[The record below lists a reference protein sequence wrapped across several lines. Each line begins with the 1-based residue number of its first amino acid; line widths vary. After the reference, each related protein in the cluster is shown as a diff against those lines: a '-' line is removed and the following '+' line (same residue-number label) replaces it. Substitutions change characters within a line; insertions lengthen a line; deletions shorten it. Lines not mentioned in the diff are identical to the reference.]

1 MNITDIFIK
10 RPVLAIVLSLLIL
23 VLGVRSVGLL
33 PIQQYPTIE
42 SAVVT
47 VSTNFIGADP
57 ATIAA
62 FITTPLEN
70 AIAQANG
77 IDYMTSSSGQ
87 NVSNIQVNLLLN
99 YDADKALTEI
109 NTEVNS
115 VINQLPKNAQVPTLQ
130 VTIGQSIASMYMGY
144 YSDVLASNQIND
156 YLLRVIQPKLQAV
169 NGVQQAAIL
178 GNNQFALRVWLD
190 PIKLAGYGLSAADV
204 GRILAANNF
213 ITPAGRT
220 DGQTFIL
227 NLNTNTALTSL
238 NDFKNMA
245 ILAKNGAIV
254 RLKDI
259 AKVTLGSQNYNTSVT
274 FNNKSAVYIGITLTP
289 TANML
294 TVINN
299 VKKVFYETQKQL
311 PNGLNASI
319 VYDASSFVNS
329 SIDEVVKSLIEA
341 FLIVTVVVFLFLT
354 SLRSLIIP
362 VIAIPLS
369 IIGTF
374 FCMLF
379 LGYSINLLTLLA
391 LVLAIGLVVDDAI
404 IVVENVHRHIENG
417 VRPFQ
422 AALMSAKELTK
433 PIVAITVVLVAVYL
447 PIGFMGGLTGALFTE
462 FALTLVAAVTVSAVI
477 ALTLSP
483 MMCSRL
489 LKPHAHVEKKENGVI
504 HFINTSL
511 NGLSTKY
518 HGKIKRTV
526 EFLPVVVTFAFLILL
541 SNVYLFAT
549 SASELAPQED
559 QGIIMAQTITSANAS
574 LDEMKKYSDAVSD
587 IFQTYKETQATFQ
600 INGTSGANNAPSLN
614 NSIGGMVLVPWDQRK
629 KTTNQLQPIIQK
641 QVNQIAGAKVAL
653 FQPPSL
659 PGGGSGLPIQFVI
672 QSTDPY
678 INLNDV
684 SQQIV
689 KAAQKT
695 GDFLFIDSDL
705 KYDQEQTKLVFNRDK
720 IAQFGLTMQDVGNS
734 ISNFLSENYVNYF
747 DFMGRSYQVIPQV
760 TRWSR
765 LTDSEIQNYYIKTST
780 GAPVSLGTVTDLKN
794 TVVPEFINHF
804 QQLNSATISAVAV
817 PYVSMGQALAK
828 LNEIAKKILPQG
840 YTIDYGAQSRQFEQ
854 ESTALI
860 MTFFLA
866 MIIIYLALSALFNS
880 FRDPLI
886 ILISVPL
893 SICGA
898 MIFVSLGIGGATLNI
913 YTEVGL
919 VTLIGLI
926 SKHGILIVEFANDQQ
941 KEGKSKL
948 DAIIAAASIRFR
960 PILMTTAAMVLGVI
974 PLIFATG
981 ASAASRFDIGLII
994 ATGISIGT
1002 LFTLFVVPCMYLLI
1016 AEDLSKR
1023 QENEDEELLPPDVIV
1038 EK

>member
-23 VLGVRSVGLL
+23 VLGVRSLGLL
-33 PIQQYPTIE
+33 SVQQYPTIE

-47 VSTNFIGADP
+47 VTTNFIGANPD
-57 ATIAA
+57 TIAA

-109 NTEVNS
+109 NTQVNS
-115 VINQLPKNAQVPTLQ
+115 VLNQLPQNSQTPTLQ
-130 VTIGQSIASMYMGY
+130 VTVGQSIASMYIGY
-144 YSDVLASNQIND
+144 YSDMLASNQIND
-156 YLLRVIQPKLQAV
+156 YLLRVVQPKLQAV
-169 NGVQQAAIL
+169 HGVQTAQIL
-178 GNNQFALRVWLD
+178 GNNQFALRAWLD
-190 PIKLAGYGLSAADV
+190 PNKLAGYGLSSAMV
-204 GRILAANNF
+204 GKILTQNNF
-213 ITPAGRT
+213 VTPAGRT

-227 NLNTNTALTSL
+227 NLDTNTALKDL
-238 NDFKNMA
+238 DDFKNMV
-245 ILAKNGAIV
+245 IEAKNGAII

-259 AKVTLGSQNYNTSVT
+259 ARVTLGSQNYNTTVT
-274 FNNKSAVYIGITLTP
+274 FNKKAAVYIGITVAP
-289 TANML
+289 TANLL
-294 TVINN
+294 TVIDN
-299 VKKVFYETQKQL
+299 VKKVYAETAKQL
-311 PNGLNASI
+311 PNGIKGAV

-329 SIDEVVKSLIEA
+329 SIIEVIKSLVEA

-354 SLRSLIIP
+354 SFRSLIIP

-374 FCMLF
+374 FVMF
-379 LGYSINLLTLLA
+379 ALGYTINLLTLLA

-404 IVVENVHRHIENG
+404 IVVENVHRHIEDG
-417 VRPFQ
+417 VHPFK

-433 PIVAITVVLVAVYL
+433 PIVAITVVLISVYL

-462 FALTLVAAVTVSAVI
+462 FAFTLAAAVTVSAVI

-489 LKPHAHVEKKENGVI
+489 LEAHVTKTQNRGLL
-504 HFINTSL
+504 FINNQIDNLT
-511 NGLSTKY
+511 NKY
-518 HGKIKRTV
+518 HNGIVKVLRL
-526 EFLPVVVTFAFLILL
+526 LPVVIVFAVVILL
-541 SNVYLFAT
+541 SNIFLFA
-549 SASELAPQED
+549 SSSSELAPQED
-559 QGIIMAQTITSANAS
+559 QGIIMAQTIAAANSS
-574 LDEMKKYSDAVSD
+574 LDQMGVYSNQVSD
-587 IFQTYKETQATFQ
+587 IFAKYKETLDTFQ

-614 NSIGGMVLVPWDQRK
+614 NSIGGMVLSPWDERN
-629 KTTNQLQPIIQK
+629 KTTNQLQPILQK
-641 QVNQIAGAKVAL
+641 QMNTTISGAKVAL

-672 QSTDPY
+672 QTTDPFV
-678 INLNDV
+678 NLNTV
-684 SQQIV
+684 VQAVVQ
-689 KAAQKT
+689 KAQAS
-695 GDFLFIDSDL
+695 GDFLFIDPDL
-705 KYDQEQTKLVFNRDK
+705 KYDEEQTQLIFNRDK
-720 IAQFGLTMQDVGNS
+720 IAQFGLTMEDVGNS
-734 ISNFLSENYVNYF
+734 VSNFLSENYVNYF

-760 TRWSR
+760 NRGSR
-765 LTDSEIQNYYIKTST
+765 LTNSQIENYYINTASGT
-780 GAPVSLGTVTDLKN
+780 PVSLATITTLKN

-804 QQLNSATISAVAV
+804 QQLNSATISAVAA
-817 PYVSMGQALAK
+817 PGVSMGEA
-828 LNEIAKKILPQG
+828 LNELKSVATPILPQG
-840 YTIDYGAQSRQFEQ
+840 YTIDYGSQSRQYVQ
-854 ESTALI
+854 ESSALI
-860 MTFFLA
+860 ATFFLA
-866 MIIIYLALSALFNS
+866 MIIIYLALAALFNS
-880 FRDPLI
+880 FRDPMI

-926 SKHGILIVEFANDQQ
+926 SKHGILIVEFANDEQRA
-941 KEGKSKL
+941 GKSKL
-948 DAIIAAASIRFR
+948 DAIISAAFIRFR

-974 PLIFATG
+974 PLILATG
-981 ASAASRFDIGLII
+981 ASAVSRFNIGLVI

-1002 LFTLFVVPCMYLLI
+1002 LFTLFVVPSMYLLI
-1016 AEDLSKR
+1016 ANDLQKEKS
-1023 QENEDEELLPPDVIV
+1023 ENPIGIDD
-1038 EK
+1038 

>member
-23 VLGVRSVGLL
+23 VLGIRSVALL

-47 VSTNFIGADP
+47 VTTNFIGANPD
-57 ATIAA
+57 TISA

-109 NTEVNS
+109 NTQVNS
-115 VINQLPKNAQVPTLQ
+115 VLNQLPTNSQTPTLQ
-130 VTIGQSIASMYMGY
+130 VTVGQSIASMYLGY
-144 YSDVLASNQIND
+144 YSNFLKSNQIND
-156 YLLRVIQPKLQAV
+156 YLLRVIQPKIQAV
-169 NGVQQAAIL
+169 HGVQTAQIL

-190 PIKLAGYGLSAADV
+190 PVKLAGFGLTSADV
-204 GRILAANNF
+204 GKILTENDF
-213 ITPAGRT
+213 VTPAGRT

-227 NLNTNTALTSL
+227 NLDTNTALKTV
-238 NDFKNMA
+238 DEFKNMV
-245 ILAKNGAIV
+245 IKAKNGAII
-254 RLKDI
+254 RLKDVG
-259 AKVTLGSQNYNTSVT
+259 KVTMGSQNYNTMVT
-274 FNNKSAVYIGITLTP
+274 FNNKSAVYIGITVAP
-289 TANML
+289 NANL
-294 TVINN
+294 LSVIDG
-299 VKKVFYETQKQL
+299 VKKVFAETEKQL
-311 PNGLNASI
+311 PNGLHGSI

-329 SIDEVVKSLIEA
+329 SIKEVVKSLGEA

-374 FCMLF
+374 FVMF
-379 LGYSINLLTLLA
+379 ALGYTINLLTLLA

-404 IVVENVHRHIENG
+404 IVVENVHRHIEDG
-417 VRPFQ
+417 KRPFE
-422 AALMSAKELTK
+422 AALLSAKELTK
-433 PIVAITVVLVAVYL
+433 PIVAITVVLISVYM

-462 FALTLVAAVTVSAVI
+462 FAFTLAAAVTVSAVI
-477 ALTLSP
+477 ALSLSP
-483 MMCSRL
+483 MMCSKMLR
-489 LKPHAHVEKKENGVI
+489 PHESQSSHPALQYL
-504 HFINTSL
+504 NTSIERL
-511 NGLSTKY
+511 TQKY
-518 HGKIKRTV
+518 GNTITRV
-526 EFLPVVVTFAFLILL
+526 LQFLPVVVVFAVVILL
-541 SNVYLFAT
+541 SNIFLFGT

-559 QGIIMAQTITSANAS
+559 QGIIMAQTMDAANSSIDQTNAYTTQLS
-574 LDEMKKYSDAVSD
+574 NIFNKYP
-587 IFQTYKETQATFQ
+587 ETIDTFQ

-614 NSIGGMVLVPWDQRK
+614 NAIGGMVFSPWDDRHR
-629 KTTNQLQPIIQK
+629 TTNQLQPVIQK
-641 QVNQIAGAKVAL
+641 QINRTIAGAKIAL

-672 QSTDPY
+672 QTTDPFAS
-678 INLNDV
+678 LNEIT
-684 SQQIV
+684 QEIV
-689 KAAQKT
+689 KKAQAT
-695 GDFLFIDSDL
+695 GEFLYIDPDL
-705 KYDQEQTKLVFNRDK
+705 KYDQEQTQIVINPDK
-720 IAQFGLTMQDVGNS
+720 IAEFGLTMEQVGNS

-760 TRWSR
+760 NRWSR
-765 LTDSEIQNYYIKTST
+765 LTANQLNDYYIHTAE
-780 GAPVSLGTVTDLKN
+780 GAPVSLGTVVTLKN

-804 QQLNSATISAVAV
+804 QQLNSATISAVTV
-817 PYVSMGQALAK
+817 PYVSMGQALGTLK
-828 LNEIAKKILPQG
+828 NIADKILPQG
-840 YTIDYGAQSRQFEQ
+840 YTIDYGAQSRQYIQ
-854 ESTALI
+854 ESNALV
-860 MTFFLA
+860 MTFILA
-866 MIIIYLALSALFNS
+866 MIIIYLSLSALFNS

-898 MIFVSLGIGGATLNI
+898 MIFVSLGVGHASLNI

-926 SKHGILIVEFANDQQ
+926 SKHGILIVEFANDEQRA
-941 KEGKSKL
+941 GKSKL
-948 DAIIAAASIRFR
+948 DAIIAAAFIRFR

-974 PLIFATG
+974 PLILATG
-981 ASAASRFDIGLII
+981 ASAESRFDLGLVI

-1002 LFTLFVVPCMYLLI
+1002 LFTLFVVPSMYLWI
-1016 AEDLSKR
+1016 AEDLSIKTDHD
-1023 QENEDEELLPPDVIV
+1023 Q
-1038 EK
+1038 

>member
-10 RPVLAIVLSLLIL
+10 RPVLSIVLSLLIL
-23 VLGVRSVGLL
+23 VLGIRSIGLL
-33 PIQQYPTIE
+33 PIQQYPTLE

-47 VSTNFIGADP
+47 VTTNFIGADP
-57 ATIAA
+57 DTIAA

-109 NTEVNS
+109 NTQVNS
-115 VINQLPKNAQVPTLQ
+115 VLNQLPQNAQIPSLQ
-130 VTIGQSIASMYMGY
+130 VTIGQSIASMYLGY
-144 YSDVLASNQIND
+144 YSDILASNQIND

-169 NGVQQAAIL
+169 HGVQQAAIL

-190 PIKLAGYGLSAADV
+190 PIKLAGYGLNASDI
-204 GRILAANNF
+204 GRILKQNNF

-227 NLNTNTALTSL
+227 NLGTNTAATTLD
-238 NDFKNMA
+238 DFKNMVVE
-245 ILAKNGAIV
+245 AKNGAIV
-254 RLKDI
+254 HLKDV
-259 AKVTLGSQNYNTSVT
+259 AKVSLGSQNYNTAVT
-274 FNNKSAVYIGITLTP
+274 FNNKSAVYIGITLAP

-294 TVINN
+294 TVINE
-299 VKKVFYETQKQL
+299 VKKVFAETEKQL
-311 PNGLNASI
+311 PKGLEGNV

-329 SIDEVVKSLIEA
+329 SINEVLKSLIEA
-341 FLIVTVVVFLFLT
+341 FLIVTVVVFVFLT

-379 LGYSINLLTLLA
+379 LGFSINLLTLLA

-404 IVVENVHRHIENG
+404 IVVENVHRHIEMG
-417 VRPFQ
+417 TDPFH
-422 AALMSAKELTK
+422 AALLSAKELTK
-433 PIVAITVVLVAVYL
+433 PIVAITVVLVSVYL

-462 FALTLVAAVTVSAVI
+462 FAFTLVAAVTVSAVI
-477 ALTLSP
+477 ALTLTP

-489 LKPHAHVEKKENGVI
+489 LKPHVVETEKKQNRFIAGLNKSIESITQGYRNR
-504 HFINTSL
+504 INT
-511 NGLSTKY
+511 
-518 HGKIKRTV
+518 TV
-526 EFLPVVVTFAFLILL
+526 GYLPVVVTFACIILL

-549 SASELAPQED
+549 SSSELAPQED
-559 QGIIMAQTITSANAS
+559 QGIIMSQTMTSANAS
-574 LDEMKKYSDAVSD
+574 LDQTQIYTKKVSG
-587 IFQTYKETQATFQ
+587 IFAKYPETESTFQ
-600 INGTSGANNAPSLN
+600 INGTSGANNAPSLSN
-614 NSIGGMVLVPWDQRK
+614 AIGGMVLLPWDQRK
-629 KTTNQLQPIIQK
+629 KTTNQLQPILQK
-641 QVNQIAGAKVAL
+641 QMNQISGAKIAL

-672 QSTDPY
+672 QTTDPFA
-678 INLNDV
+678 NLNEV
-684 SQQIV
+684 SEKILQ
-689 KAAQKT
+689 AAQKS

-705 KYDQEQTKLVFNRDK
+705 KYDESETKMVFNKDK
-720 IAQFGLTMQDVGNS
+720 IAQLGLTMEDVGQS

-760 TRWSR
+760 NRWAR
-765 LTDSEIQNYYIKTST
+765 LTPSELDSYYINSSK
-780 GAPVSLGTVTDLKN
+780 GQPVSLGTVASLK
-794 TVVPEFINHF
+794 TVVVPEFINHF
-804 QQLNSATISAVAV
+804 QQLNSATISAVTV
-817 PYVSMGQALAK
+817 PYVTMGQALAK
-828 LNEIAKKILPQG
+828 LKEIADKILPQG
-840 YTIDYGAQSRQFEQ
+840 YTIDYGAQSRQYIQ
-854 ESTALI
+854 ESNALI
-860 MTFFLA
+860 MTFALA
-866 MIIIYLALSALFNS
+866 MIIIYLTLSALFNS

-893 SICGA
+893 SVCGA

-926 SKHGILIVEFANDQQ
+926 SKHGILIVEFANDEQ
-941 KEGKSKL
+941 KAGKSKKE
-948 DAIIAAASIRFR
+948 AILAAAAIRFR
-960 PILMTTAAMVLGVI
+960 PILMTTAAMVLGVV
-974 PLIFATG
+974 PLILATG
-981 ASAASRFDIGLII
+981 ASASSRFDIGLII
-994 ATGISIGT
+994 AAGISIGT

-1016 AEDLSKR
+1016 AEDLNQS
-1023 QENEDEELLPPDVIV
+1023 NSYTH
-1038 EK
+1038 

>member
-23 VLGVRSVGLL
+23 VLGIRSVGLL
-33 PIQQYPTIE
+33 PVQQYPTIQ

-47 VSTNFIGADP
+47 VATNFIGANP
-57 ATIAA
+57 STIAA

-109 NTEVNS
+109 NTQVNS
-115 VINQLPKNAQVPTLQ
+115 VLNQLPKNAQSPTLK
-130 VTIGQSIASMYMGY
+130 VTVGQSIASMYIGY
-144 YSDVLASNQIND
+144 SSDFLASNQIND
-156 YLLRVIQPKLQAV
+156 YLLRVVQPKLQAV
-169 NGVQQAAIL
+169 HGVQQAAIL
-178 GNNQFALRVWLD
+178 GNNQFALRAWLD
-190 PIKLAGYGLSAADV
+190 PIKLAGYGLNAAMV
-204 GRILAANNF
+204 GRILTENNF
-213 ITPAGRT
+213 VTPAGRT
-220 DGQTFIL
+220 DGETFVL
-227 NLNTNTALTSL
+227 NLDTNTALQTL
-238 NDFKNMA
+238 DDFKNMA
-245 ILAKNGAIV
+245 ILSKDGAIV

-259 AKVTLGSQNYNTSVT
+259 ATVTMGSQNYNTSVT
-274 FNNKSAVYIGITLTP
+274 FNKKPAVYISITLTP

-294 TVINN
+294 TVIGN
-299 VKKVFYETQKQL
+299 VKKVFAQTQKEL
-311 PNGLNASI
+311 PNGLQGNV

-329 SIDEVVKSLIEA
+329 SIHEVMKSLIEA

-374 FCMLF
+374 FFMLS
-379 LGYSINLLTLLA
+379 LGFSINLLTLLA

-417 VRPFQ
+417 VTPFQ

-433 PIVAITVVLVAVYL
+433 PIIAITVVLISVYL

-462 FALTLVAAVTVSAVI
+462 FAFTLVAAITVSAVI

-489 LKPHAHVEKKENGVI
+489 LKPHDLTVKKEE
-504 HFINTSL
+504 HAALKFINGTIDSL
-511 NGLSTKY
+511 INFY
-518 HGKIKRTV
+518 HRAIKKTLNY
-526 EFLPVVVTFAFLILL
+526 LPVIMVFAVIILL
-541 SNVYLFAT
+541 SNIFLFAT
-549 SASELAPQED
+549 SSSELAPQED
-559 QGIIMAQTITSANAS
+559 QGIILAQTITSANAS
-574 LDEMKKYSDAVSD
+574 NTQMKVYSDLVSD
-587 IFQTYKETQATFQ
+587 IFAKYRETMAIFQ
-600 INGTSGANNAPSLN
+600 INGSSGSNNAPALN
-614 NSIGGMVLVPWDQRK
+614 NSIGGMVLLPWDERK
-629 KTTNQLQPIIQK
+629 KTTNQLQPILQR
-641 QVNQIAGAKVAL
+641 QVNAIAGAKVAL
-653 FQPPSL
+653 FQLPSL

-672 QSTDPY
+672 QTTDPY
-678 INLNDV
+678 VNLNTV
-684 SQQIV
+684 AQEVIQQ
-689 KAAQKT
+689 AQAS

-705 KYDQEQTKLVFNRDK
+705 KYDSEQAQLVFNRDK
-720 IAQFGLTMQDVGNS
+720 IAQFGLTLQDVGS
-734 ISNFLSENYVNYF
+734 SVSNFLSENYVNYF

-760 TRWSR
+760 SRSSR
-765 LTDSEIQNYYIKTST
+765 LNASDIKNYYINTAS
-780 GAPVSLGTVTDLKN
+780 GESVSLGTVATLKN

-817 PYVSMGQALAK
+817 PYVSMGQALGK
-828 LNEIAKKILPQG
+828 LKEIANHVLPQG
-840 YTIDYGAQSRQFEQ
+840 YTVDYGSQSRQYMQ
-854 ESTALI
+854 ESNALI
-860 MTFFLA
+860 ITFFLA
-866 MIIIYLALSALFNS
+866 MIIIYLSLCALFNS

-898 MIFVSLGIGGATLNI
+898 MIFVSLGVGNATLNI

-926 SKHGILIVEFANDQQ
+926 SKHGILIVEFANDEQ
-941 KEGKSKL
+941 KAGKSKR
-948 DAIIAAASIRFR
+948 DAIINAAFIRFR
-960 PILMTTAAMVLGVI
+960 PILMTTAAMVLGVV
-974 PLIFATG
+974 PLILATG
-981 ASAASRFDIGLII
+981 AGAVSRFDIGLII

-1002 LFTLFVVPCMYLLI
+1002 LFTLFVVPAMYLLI
-1016 AEDLSKR
+1016 AEDLQKVTPIER
-1023 QENEDEELLPPDVIV
+1023 ADVNLDK
-1038 EK
+1038 E